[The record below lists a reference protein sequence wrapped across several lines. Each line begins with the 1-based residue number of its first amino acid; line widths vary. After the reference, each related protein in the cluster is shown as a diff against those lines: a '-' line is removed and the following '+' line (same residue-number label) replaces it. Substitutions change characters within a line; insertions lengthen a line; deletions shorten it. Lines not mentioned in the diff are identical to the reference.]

1 MALNSVSSLKILDL
15 ICEGPIGGI
24 IGGPKGIFLNETPIQ
39 NADGTFNYK
48 SEDWTWIAKN
58 GSGNQ
63 DKTAFFNEG
72 VSQIV
77 EVNQE
82 VGRNYSEELDANNE
96 VTSRDYGSG
105 IVVRQ
110 IADPQVSSTQLLF
123 TVPRLFSVA
132 QESLAKGQLFGATVQ
147 IKIYVQAKGSGAPFV
162 LAQDKSITGISSN
175 NYQFLTGP
183 INLRSFGR
191 GPWNIKVEKVDLG
204 ENHFEVKYT
213 SFVDVSQKISL
224 ANGRGN
230 QIIWSTFTETVAE
243 NINYNYSAYTELG
256 LSTKSF
262 GSMPTRAYLI
272 KGRLVKIPSGA
283 TPTEDGHLIFDD
295 AAFDGSLQTTEKWTT
310 CPVCCFY
317 DVLTNTRYGAGQF
330 VTSQNLNWIDLYP
343 IAKYC
348 NQLVTNPDGTQEPRF
363 ACNTVIGDR
372 ADAYSV
378 LQDMASIFRGILF
391 WSNNVIQVAADHG
404 NLDGSAL
411 TVSHIYSNS
420 NVVGGVFEYSGSS
433 LKSRSTS
440 VRVRFNDPES
450 LYKPNV
456 VVVEDA
462 DLIAKYGYQV
472 KEIVAFGC
480 TSKWQA
486 QRAGLWVLRSESLDE
501 EVVTFR
507 TGLQGAVVLPGEI
520 FEVADELRTGT
531 RISGRIAS
539 ATTTSVVA
547 DQSITLPSGS
557 NARLT
562 CLLPNG
568 TVETVSISSVSG
580 ATINLSGAFSIA
592 PNEQAIW
599 SITTSSVAN
608 QKFRCISAAEA
619 SDGTFAIAG
628 ITHNDSIYASVDA
641 GEDLQFADITTFDDP
656 PPSVADIQF
665 SAGQINTG
673 TSQTIQVNVSWVRG
687 IGGAT
692 FGYEV
697 KYKTPQTNRIE
708 STTTSNPNLTIDGLQ
723 TGQAL
728 DIEIFALGL
737 GFTKKSPGVSA
748 TFTVPSFAS
757 TSPQLAPEVKIPED
771 PQDVTIEQIAGNQVI
786 LRWGRPV
793 EVGFGSLIA
802 IIRHSS
808 KTDGTGNW
816 PNSVLLSDS
825 ITASTTYAVLP
836 KIDGEYLLKFQSPDG
851 AKSENARSAVL
862 DQPDPIPLLS
872 VTTVREDD
880 DTPPYQGQKEN
891 AFYSD
896 EYDALVID
904 GDTTLDGIL
913 DFDAI
918 GSFDFTGDQLLS
930 GRYYFNN
937 IVDLG
942 GKFSVKFKRTL
953 TTRGLYPADLIDSRT
968 DLIDRWTDFDG
979 VIPDGT
985 SAELY
990 FRTSDVATANAF
1002 FLLETGDDLLLETS
1016 DKFELES
1023 DIDFGDWIPMFN
1035 GVYAGRQF
1043 QFKAELSSA
1052 STDQTPLI
1060 DELGYEL
1067 VMEAR
1072 TEQSATIASGAGA
1085 KAVTYTNAFYQTPA
1099 LGLTAFNL
1107 ATGDYYEVTSAS
1119 RTGFTVTFRN
1129 SAGTAVN
1136 RNFQY
1141 VASGYGTEQI

>member
-15 ICEGPIGGI
+15 LCEGPIGGI

-39 NADGTFNYK
+39 NADGSFNYK
-48 SEDWTWIAKN
+48 NEDWTWTAKN
-58 GSGNQ
+58 GTPRQ
-63 DKTAFFNEG
+63 DKTTFFNEG

-77 EVNQE
+77 DVSQE
-82 VGRNYSEELDANNE
+82 IGRNYSEELDVNNE
-96 VTSRDYGSG
+96 VVSRDYGSG

-110 IADPQVSSTQLLF
+110 VTDPQVSSTQLLF

-132 QESLAKGQLFGATVQ
+132 QESLAKGQLFGATIR
-147 IKIYVQAKGSGAPFV
+147 IKIFIQAKGSGASFV
-162 LAQDKSITGISSN
+162 LAQDKAITGISNN

-191 GPWNIKVEKVDLG
+191 GPWNIKVEKVNLG
-204 ENHFEVKYT
+204 EDHFEVKFT
-213 SFVDVSQKISL
+213 SFQDVSQKISL
-224 ANGRGN
+224 SNGRGN
-230 QIIWSTFTETVAE
+230 QIIWSTYVETVAE
-243 NINYNYSAYTELG
+243 NINYNYSAYAELA
-256 LSTKSF
+256 LSTRSF
-262 GSMPTRAYLI
+262 SSMPTRAYLI

-283 TPTEDGHLIFDD
+283 TPTEAGYLTFDD
-295 AAFDGSLQTTEKWTT
+295 TAFNGSLQSVEKWTT

-317 DVLTNTRYGAGQF
+317 DILTNTRYGAGQF

-348 NQLVTNPDGTQEPRF
+348 NQLVVNPDGTSEPRF
-363 ACNTVIGDR
+363 ACNVVIGDR

-378 LQDMASIFRGILF
+378 LQDMASVFRGILF

-411 TVSHIYSNS
+411 AVSHIYSNS
-420 NVVGGVFEYSGSS
+420 NVVGGIFEYSGSS

-440 VRVRFNDPES
+440 VRVRFNDPET
-450 LYKPNV
+450 LFKPNV

-486 QRAGLWVLRSESLDE
+486 QRAGLWVLRSEALDE
-501 EVVTFR
+501 EVVTFS

-520 FEVADELRTGT
+520 FEVSDELRAGT
-531 RISGRIAS
+531 RLSGRIAS

-547 DQSITLPSGS
+547 DQNITLPSGS
-557 NARLT
+557 NPRLT

-568 TVETVSISSVSG
+568 TVETVSISSVSS
-580 ATINLSGAFSIA
+580 ATINLSGAFSAA
-592 PNEQAIW
+592 PNAQSIW
-599 SITTSSVAN
+599 SITSNNVAN
-608 QKFRCISAAEA
+608 QKFRCISVAEA
-619 SDGTFAIAG
+619 GDGTFSITG

-641 GEDLQFADITTFDDP
+641 GEELQFADVTTFDDP
-656 PPSVADIQF
+656 PPAVTNITFKAS
-665 SAGQINTG
+665 QINTG
-673 TSQTIQVNVSWVRG
+673 TSQTIQVYVSWVRG
-687 IGGAT
+687 GGGAT
-692 FGYEV
+692 FSYEI
-697 KYKTPQTNRIE
+697 KYKTPQTNRVE
-708 STTTSNPNLTIDGLQ
+708 VATTTNPNFTIDGLQ
-723 TGQAL
+723 SGQVV
-728 DIEIFALGL
+728 EVEVFAYGL
-737 GFTKKSPGVSA
+737 GRVKKSPGVSGR
-748 TFTVPSFAS
+748 FTVPSFRS
-757 TSPQLAPEVKIPED
+757 TSDALALVVKLPED
-771 PQDVTIEQIAGNQVI
+771 PQNVTIEQIAGNQVI
-786 LRWGRPV
+786 LRWKRPV
-793 EVGFGSLIA
+793 EVGFSSLLA
-802 IIRHSS
+802 VIRHSS
-808 KTDGTGNW
+808 KTDGTGDW
-816 PNSVLLSDS
+816 PNSVLLSS
-825 ITASTTYAVLP
+825 SVTASTTYAVLP

-851 AKSENARSAVL
+851 AKSANARSAVL

-872 VTTVREDD
+872 ITTVREDQ

-891 AFYSD
+891 VFYSD

-904 GDTTLDGIL
+904 GDETLDGIT

-918 GSFDFTGDQLLS
+918 GALDFTGTQLLS

-942 GKFSVKFKRTL
+942 AKFSAKFKRTL
-953 TTRGLYPADLIDSRT
+953 TTRGLYPADLIDSKT
-968 DLIDRWTDFDG
+968 ELIDRWTDFDG
-979 VIPDGT
+979 LIPDAT

-1023 DIDFGDWIPMFN
+1023 DIDFGDWIPMLN

-1043 QFKAELSSA
+1043 QFKAELSSE

-1060 DELGYEL
+1060 DELGFEL

-1085 KAVTYTNAFYQTPA
+1085 KAVLYDKAFYQTPS
-1099 LGLTAFNL
+1099 LGLTAFNF

-1129 SAGTAVN
+1129 SAGVAID

-1141 VASGYGTEQI
+1141 VASGYGTEQT